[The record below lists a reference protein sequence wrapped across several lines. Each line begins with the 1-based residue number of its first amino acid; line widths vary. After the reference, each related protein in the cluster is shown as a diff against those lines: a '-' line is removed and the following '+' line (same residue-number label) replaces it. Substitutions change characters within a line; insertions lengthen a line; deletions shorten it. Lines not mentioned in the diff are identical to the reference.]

1 MSGGRPG
8 GDERAVAGTTPQG
21 LLLPA
26 GTRMVHIGP
35 QKTGSTAIQAAM
47 NNARATLLEHGVRYA
62 GQGTRPREAG
72 WAMLGI
78 GVPVGR
84 KKPGMERWDALVR
97 EVEGAAEARVC
108 ISNEDFAKAGASAAA
123 RVVEDLGA
131 ERVHIVAV
139 ARRLDRLLPSQ
150 WQERV
155 KARQTLSYE
164 DWLREILGE
173 PSDSATWRNVWVPH
187 DVESLVERWAGL
199 VGPERFTLIL
209 SDDSDRML
217 LPRTFEAMLGL
228 PRGLLELDSTLSNRS
243 LSLNEA
249 ELVRHLNE
257 RFAEHG
263 WQPDAYLDFM
273 QRGVIPRLKSRPRA
287 ADDLP
292 IPRLPPWAA
301 ERVRQ
306 ISDRRAEAVKAM
318 DVRVVGDPDCLRVP
332 SRSQSSAP
340 TQEVTV
346 SLEVATRAVEG
357 AIASA
362 LRRERLATARHEKRL
377 DRAKRRRP
385 ELSGREL
392 VVALT
397 KRVSSRLRGS

>member
-392 VVALT
+392 VAALT

>member
-84 KKPGMERWDALVR
+84 KKPGMDRWDALVR

-301 ERVRQ
+301 ERVCQ